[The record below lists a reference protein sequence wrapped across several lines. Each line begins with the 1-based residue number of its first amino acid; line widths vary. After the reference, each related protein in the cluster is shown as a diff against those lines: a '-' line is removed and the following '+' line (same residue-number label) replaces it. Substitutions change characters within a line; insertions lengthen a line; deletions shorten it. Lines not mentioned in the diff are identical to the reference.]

1 MLFIYNNQGKNKA
14 HHFRH
19 ENRESYP
26 AQVQPGRRNSKGGKT
41 RLALDFYVENKIVLD
56 ADDMREVWPGLGFS
70 KEDRWT
76 QNIRLA
82 GLARMLTIQGF
93 NVCVASI
100 CPYAKL
106 RKEIKEKYLSRVTWV
121 YVVGADGEKPS
132 DEYPF
137 EEKTAFICKDLT
149 CSVPMKNGT
158 EIDLYLHHSSANGA

>member
-1 MLFIYNNQGKNKA
+1 MVGAIHRVVPASQQGQA
-14 HHFRH
+14 WWFH
-19 ENRESYP
+19 
-26 AQVQPGRRNSKGGKT
+26 GNSKGGKT
-41 RLALDFYVENKIVLD
+41 RLALDFCVENKIVLD

-82 GLARMLTIQGF
+82 GLARMLTVQGF

-100 CPYAKL
+100 CPYAEL

-137 EEKTAFICKDLT
+137 EEGGWQA
-149 CSVPMKNGT
+149 
-158 EIDLYLHHSSANGA
+158 